1 MDRDWVDL
9 RAWRGAAIRQPSLYI
24 GGEKDGPTIWGAGSI
39 ARYGETLPGL
49 HASVILPEIGHGIQ
63 PEAPEA
69 TNATLLDFLGA
80 LTP

>member
-39 ARYGETLPGL
+39 ARYGETLPGR
-49 HASVILPEIGHGIQ
+49 HAAAILPESGHWIQ
-63 PEAPEA
+63 QEAPEA
-69 TNATLLDFLGA
+69 TNAALLDFLGA